1 MTNTEKVIDK
11 KPPHAS
17 SPTDTQ
23 FSEDLEKATRDSAGT
38 STSKAQRKSWL
49 PWRAKRELTDQEKSN
64 LYGTIVQDLESCPN
78 GYPRLAAFQASE
90 DSFALYRGFGY
101 LHSRILLG
109 MQAEI
114 AELEDDLK
122 EWDYADWDVTSGRQR
137 NLKSRAKDLADAKGE
152 NYKSSR
158 PELLDKLRTKLI
170 EYDDLLIRA
179 RDLGAFQRPSKR
191 DYHSVRSFYYNNAPL
206 VQSEA
211 ECIKHKEDIVTLR
224 QGREWAGFDGFI
236 ERFLQKVDCSLVRL
250 IFCDSELR
258 RKTTDPDGHYY
269 SAARIETLVALLITC
284 VIFILLVLPVVAMYK
299 LTCIGSRN
307 ATFDAVG
314 ILIVFTLL
322 FSAAMSLLTKA
333 RRHEL
338 FAASAAY
345 CAVLVVFISNFNNV
359 GQVPVSPR

>member
-1 MTNTEKVIDK
+1 MVNQERLTDEKLSYL
-11 KPPHAS
+11 S

-23 FSEDLEKATRDSAGT
+23 FSGDVTIMMPDEPSIPTPSIQK
-38 STSKAQRKSWL
+38 KSWL
-49 PWRAKRELTDQEKSN
+49 PWPAKRKLTDEEKSS
-64 LYGTIVQDLESCPN
+64 LYDTIVQNLEECPN

-90 DSFALYRGFGY
+90 DSFSLYR
-101 LHSRILLG
+101 
-109 MQAEI
+109 
-114 AELEDDLK
+114 EDKLK
-122 EWDYADWDVTSGRQR
+122 RFDDDDEQTGRQR
-137 NLKSRAKDLADAKGE
+137 LLKSRAKDVADAKGRADE
-152 NYKSSR
+152 DSR
-158 PELLDKLRTKLI
+158 PALLEQLRTKLI
-170 EYDDLLIRA
+170 EYDDMLIRA

-191 DYHSVRSFYYNNAPL
+191 DYQSVRSFYHNYGPL
-206 VQSEA
+206 AQTEA
-211 ECIKHKEDIVTLR
+211 ECIRHREDIVTLR

-236 ERFLQKVDCSLVRL
+236 EKSLQKIDCKLVRYL
-250 IFCDSELR
+250 FCNADLR

-269 SAARIETLVALLITC
+269 SAARIENFVALLITC

-299 LTCIGSRN
+299 LTCNTSRN

-314 ILIVFTLL
+314 VLIVFTLL